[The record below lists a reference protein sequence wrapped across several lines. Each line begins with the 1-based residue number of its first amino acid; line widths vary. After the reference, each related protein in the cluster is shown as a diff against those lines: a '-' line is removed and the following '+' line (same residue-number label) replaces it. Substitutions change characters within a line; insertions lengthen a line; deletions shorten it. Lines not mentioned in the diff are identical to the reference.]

1 MGGGHGHGDGVTYKG
16 VTLHQPKRWHTVTGK
31 GLCAVMCFSRGNSF
45 YSLIV
50 DAFFGRGL
58 KSSWLGFGFSIGQSK
73 MVLWCWAGG
82 ILGKAMMII
91 IRPIYLQIHGNTDN
105 KVSSLDVYARSIG
118 KVAWMAVRAVELLV
132 RTWASNLCLCWAS
145 VATLTL
151 AIKTCTSIHGLEH
164 SPRSM
169 NLKTSDDG

>member
-31 GLCAVMCFSRGNSF
+31 GLCAVM
-45 YSLIV
+45 
-50 DAFFGRGL
+50 
-58 KSSWLGFGFSIGQSK
+58 
-73 MVLWCWAGG
+73 WAGG

-132 RTWASNLCLCWAS
+132 RTWTSNLCLCWAVS
-145 VATLTL
+145 GDPD
-151 AIKTCTSIHGLEH
+151 S
-164 SPRSM
+164 SNQ
-169 NLKTSDDG
+169 NLH